1 MMKYLRKHGTNE
13 IFVWTE
19 RLAMRPDM
27 VLYEPPVKVEDS
39 QKEDVAAGNSGL
51 KSFVPDPDQIGQAKV
66 GDEVIPPDP
75 NKVIAIQEAIA
86 TLAPEDFTKTG
97 LPKMEAIEALVGFKP
112 TAEER
117 SAAVEGMKHIV
128 TLPKGDAQE

>member
-1 MMKYLRKHGTNE
+1 MKFLRKHGTDE
-13 IFVWTE
+13 VFVWTE

-27 VLYEPPVKVEDS
+27 VPYEPPVTEQDS
-39 QKEDVAAGNSGL
+39 QKEDVAAGNTGL
-51 KSFVPDPDQIGQAKV
+51 KSFVPDPDQIGQTQA
-66 GDEVIPPDP
+66 GDDIPPDP
-75 NKVIAIQEAIA
+75 NKVIAIQDAIA
-86 TLAPEDFTKTG
+86 TLTPEDFTRTG
-97 LPKMEAIEALVGFKP
+97 LPKMEALEALLGFKP